1 MRGCPRVLT
10 GANDVPNSDQMS
22 CAATAHHAI
31 EDSRPLFK
39 GVIPIPPV
47 IPSDDLRETMLVAPS
62 ERAYRWI
69 VAAIFLYG
77 VAAVA
82 VMKVAQ
88 EKGPDLPSITP
99 FLVAGVVATE
109 LPTSFLLFVL
119 TRSVRTWSLLI
130 LGCAYLYSSFMAV
143 FHLLT
148 FPGAVLPD
156 YIVLGTD
163 QSARWIFNFWYA
175 GYAILA
181 LIAIVLEIGG
191 RRIGAANVHRGIGIA
206 VACVLAAV
214 LASVILA
221 IVAVDRLPA
230 LIRGLSWTKFD
241 IFLISFELGV
251 LIVGIGLVLLV
262 LPRRNIIFML
272 LGLVLAA
279 MAFSQIISLAGPARY
294 SVGWSVGRL
303 SWFASACILFLFFMV
318 QFARHQK
325 LLTSSHE
332 VLEQRVV
339 ERTAELTESV
349 KRHDLL
355 LRELHHRVKNKL
367 QIVDALLATQARHTS
382 DADARQGLQD
392 IRSRVY
398 VLALAHQ
405 QLMQSNLE
413 TLDVAPFLQEL
424 ARGILANIA
433 DRSASLHVDVVPL
446 MVTIDFAAPL
456 GLLATELV
464 TDCLEHS
471 LPWASGRI
479 ILTLQLNAAD
489 TGVVLTVSDNRL
501 ATDLLDQANSRKAA
515 QRAKF
520 VKGLVGQLDGIMN
533 VRYGKGSHVEI
544 NFPIQEV
551 SRCID

>member
-1 MRGCPRVLT
+1 
-10 GANDVPNSDQMS
+10 MS
-22 CAATAHHAI
+22 YTARAHHAV
-31 EDSRPLFK
+31 EAPRLLVQ
-39 GVIPIPPV
+39 GVIPIPLVMP
-47 IPSDDLRETMLVAPS
+47 PDDPHETIMVAPS

-69 VAAIFLYG
+69 LAAIFLYG

-99 FLVAGVVATE
+99 FLVAGVLATE

-119 TRSVRTWSLLI
+119 MRGVRTWSLLI
-130 LGCAYLYSSFMAV
+130 LGCAYLYSSLMAV

-148 FPGAVLPD
+148 FPNAVLPD

-181 LIAIVLEIGG
+181 LIAIALEIGG
-191 RRIGAANVHRGIGIA
+191 RRISAANVHRAVGLA
-206 VACVLAAV
+206 VAGVLAAV
-214 LASVILA
+214 LASVIVA

-230 LIRGLSWTKFD
+230 LIRGSSWTKFD
-241 IFLISFELGV
+241 IFLISFELAV
-251 LIVGIGLVLLV
+251 LVVGIGLVLLV

-272 LGLVLAA
+272 LSLVLTA
-279 MAFSQIISLAGPARY
+279 MAFSQVISLAGPARY

-303 SWFASACILFLFFMV
+303 SWFASACILFLFFIV
-318 QFARHQK
+318 QFARQQK
-325 LLTSSHE
+325 LLTISHE
-332 VLEQRVV
+332 MLEERVV

-382 DADARQGLQD
+382 DADARRGLQD

-405 QLMQSNLE
+405 HLMQSNLE
-413 TLDVAPFLQEL
+413 TFDVAPFLHEL
-424 ARGILANIA
+424 TRGILANSA
-433 DRSASLHVDVVPL
+433 DRSASLQVDALSL

-464 TDCLEHS
+464 IDCLEHS
-471 LPWASGRI
+471 LPWGSGRI
-479 ILTLQLNAAD
+479 TLTLQLDAAHAA
-489 TGVVLTVSDNRL
+489 VVLTVSDNRL
-501 ATDLLDQANSRKAA
+501 APDLPDQADSSKAP
-515 QRAKF
+515 QRTKF
-520 VKGLVGQLDGIMN
+520 VKGLVGQLDGTMN
-533 VRYGKGSHVEI
+533 ACDGKGSHVEI
-544 NFPIQEV
+544 SFPIQEV
-551 SRCID
+551 SR